1 MKNANLIAIFVSLV
15 LGIIAYFTSNNYYLA
30 GSVPVIFL
38 FYYLLIGSRKIKQ
51 YLSTNFRIHSCYHF
65 INSFLI
71 NMSVKDSL
79 DDSYFNATQGASGE
93 YLDIVNEL
101 NNMPTMDKIEYLRK
115 YFNLAVYKMFINVL
129 NIYLDQGGRLLTMGE
144 ALLQET
150 TRIEDTL
157 NKSNRSIKKIAI
169 EFGVLWLITF
179 GVLVF
184 LRFGV
189 QEFYLTMLTS
199 IPFFVTLCLFFVLF
213 ILSVHIFILRA
224 TNIYIKGDRLDV

>member
-1 MKNANLIAIFVSLV
+1 MKNANILAIFVSFI
-15 LGIIAYFTSNNYYLA
+15 LGAIAYFTSNNYYLA
-30 GSVPVIFL
+30 GAVTLLNLLYYFIF
-38 FYYLLIGSRKIKQ
+38 GSRKIKQ
-51 YLSTNFRIHSCYHF
+51 YLATNFRIHSCYQF

-71 NMSVKDSL
+71 TMSVKDSL

-129 NIYLDQGGRLLTMGE
+129 NIYMDQGGNLLSMGD

-150 TRIEDTL
+150 TRIEETL
-157 NKSNRSIKKIAI
+157 NKSNRSMKRVSI
-169 EFGVLWLITF
+169 EFAVLWLITF
-179 GVLVF
+179 GVLIF

-189 QEFYLTMLTS
+189 QDFYLTMLTS
-199 IPFFVTLCLFFVLF
+199 IPFFVILCLFFVIFLF
-213 ILSVHIFILRA
+213 SVHIFIKRA
-224 TNIYIKGDRLDV
+224 TAIYIKEDRLDV